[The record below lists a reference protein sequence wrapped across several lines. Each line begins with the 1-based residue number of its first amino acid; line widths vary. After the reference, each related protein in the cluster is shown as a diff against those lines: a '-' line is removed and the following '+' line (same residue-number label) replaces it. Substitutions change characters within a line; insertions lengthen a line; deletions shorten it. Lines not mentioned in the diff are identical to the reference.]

1 MKKAR
6 AVRDWLKHHLFNK
19 YWVVE
24 HLPIPRDWKLAWDYA
39 LMERQYSRELKA
51 ARSKGDDAA
60 IEKLQFDWHV
70 ELSLVEEE
78 QALRFSQGL
87 LRRAR
92 KLRVPTPSHYL
103 PGTNQLNEDYELSPT
118 TEHIVLTTTG
128 AQKVRLAIREEEK
141 WRSDAWT
148 RRIPWVT
155 GVTGLLGTA
164 TGLVAAWQKWGTGP

>member
-6 AVRDWLKHHLFNK
+6 AVMDWLKHRLFNK

-39 LMERQYSRELKA
+39 LMERQYSRELKG
-51 ARSKGDDAA
+51 ARLKADEAA

-78 QALRFSQGL
+78 QALRFSRGL
-87 LRRAR
+87 LRQAR
-92 KLRVPTPSHYL
+92 KLRVPTPPYYVTGSTEL
-103 PGTNQLNEDYELSPT
+103 SEDYERSPT
-118 TEHIVLTTTG
+118 TEHIVLTTIG
-128 AQKVRLAIREEEK
+128 AQKVRQAIREEEK
-141 WRSDAWT
+141 WRSEVWT

-155 GVTGLLGTA
+155 GITGLLGTA
-164 TGLVAAWQKWGTGP
+164 TGLVAAWQKWGAGH